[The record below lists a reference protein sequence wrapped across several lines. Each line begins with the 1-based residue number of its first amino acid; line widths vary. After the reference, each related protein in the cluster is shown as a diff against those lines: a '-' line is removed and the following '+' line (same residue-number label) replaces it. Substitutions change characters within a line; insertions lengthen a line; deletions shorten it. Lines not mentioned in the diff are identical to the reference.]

1 MPKKLNATLYHNIF
15 SPPSRM
21 AYLTA
26 KNLDIDIE
34 IYDLDIFGGEQNK
47 PEFLKLNAMHQV
59 PTLVHDDFV
68 VTEARAIMIY
78 LATVAESTLY
88 TLTDIRK
95 KTLIE
100 SRLFFDATNASLA
113 VKNFIVSLSG
123 IHWHVQQLIQFSIK
137 IYEFNYFFLYFSSFQ
152 SLEKEQRPWHP
163 CTEKV

>member
-1 MPKKLNATLYHNIF
+1 MSKKLNAVLYHNIF

-34 IYDLDIFGGEQNK
+34 IHDLDIFGGEQNK
-47 PEFLKLNAMHQV
+47 PEFLKLNIMHQV

-78 LATVAESTLY
+78 LATVAESPLY
-88 TLTDIRK
+88 TLKDIRK

-113 VKNFIVSLSG
+113 VKNFIVSLSN
-123 IHWHVQQLIQFSIK
+123 ILWHVLQIIHFFQQFM
-137 IYEFNYFFLYFSSFQ
+137 N
-152 SLEKEQRPWHP
+152 
-163 CTEKV
+163 